1 VKLLTQRSVNATSSS
16 QRAFLEWVVL
26 VVLLSSLLF
35 ALTSGSYRPHSAS
48 GREYAR
54 QGLISYANNALLDT
68 ANRLIAAPLRQEL
81 ILIEID
87 EISLGQLGRW
97 PWKRSIHA
105 KLIDRLSATPNRVL
119 LDVLFPE
126 ESADDVS
133 LSQAIS
139 KHGQVFLP
147 IAPLFDSQGNAAP
160 IYPVPGIGKSAKA
173 LGHAQFS
180 LDGDAVVRGLYLNEG
195 GFNAV
200 SELLAGKGQI
210 DLAAR
215 DESIAAGQWLQ
226 KRYVILPAVSNS
238 IERVSYGQ
246 VIRGDVPIETFKNKI
261 VLVGATAKG
270 LGDSYANALLASGS
284 LSPGVELHAVAANAM
299 LNNKLIQPVNQIRHQ
314 IVSFLIFG
322 FVMILLYRLRPG
334 TTILMMIGVLLLT
347 LIGTLIALQA
357 GFWLAPGGL
366 IVTLFLAY
374 PLWSWRRLE
383 AAFVRLAQRAQQL
396 ASSPLKLPNMR
407 QNAAPIEPIAKSLQA
422 LDDAAEYALT
432 LRDFLRQIIDE
443 IPYPVWV
450 GDKTEKPL
458 ISNLA
463 VDEFFPTFKTSNLPI
478 AAWLKN
484 QFGELTL
491 EDGKEFFLNDHSWLL
506 RIQSFSPTQNQPTA
520 GSLSLYQLVD
530 VTTLRQTQRERDQMM
545 RFLSHDM
552 RSPQVSILSILQQQ
566 SESDKALP
574 WIKNIKTQ
582 TERTLELAEGVVQLA
597 RAESAA
603 LRSEPIAVESL
614 LSEASD
620 TCWSQAG
627 QKGIKFK
634 QSVEP
639 EDLEIFGDPNLLRR
653 AFINLIDNAIKFSVT
668 DASITLRAY
677 AQSEQTYI
685 SVEDKGVGVA
695 PEQINKIFTPYWRAN
710 DKIAGV
716 GLGLSFVNLVATRHA
731 GQMMVEPNEP
741 QGCKFTMVLPNAKAR
756 SL

>member
-1 VKLLTQRSVNATSSS
+1 LPAKNANASSSS
-16 QRAFLEWVVL
+16 QRAFVEWIVL
-26 VVLLSSLLF
+26 VVLLSLLLF
-35 ALTSGSYRPHSAS
+35 ALISGSYRSHAPD
-48 GREYAR
+48 GGEFAR
-54 QGLISYANNALLDT
+54 PGPISYVNNALLDT
-68 ANRLIAAPLRQEL
+68 ANRLIAAPLNEKL

-97 PWKRSIHA
+97 PWKRSVHA
-105 KLIDRLSATPNRVL
+105 KLIDQLSATPNKVL
-119 LDVLFPE
+119 LDILFPE
-126 ESADDVS
+126 EAADDVL
-133 LSQAIS
+133 LSKAILN
-139 KHGQVFLP
+139 HGQVYLP
-147 IAPLFDSQGNAAP
+147 IAPQLDSQGNAAP

-195 GFNAV
+195 GFNAI

-210 DLAAR
+210 NLAAR

-226 KRYVILPAVSNS
+226 KRYVILPAISNG

-246 VIRGDVPIETFKNKI
+246 VIRGEVPIEKFKNKI

-284 LSPGVELHAVAANAM
+284 LSPGVELHAVATNAV
-299 LNNKLIQPVNQIRHQ
+299 LNNKLIQPVNQIAHQ
-314 IVSFLIFG
+314 IASFVIFG
-322 FVMILLYRLRPG
+322 AVMILLYRLRPG
-334 TTILMMIGVLLLT
+334 ATILMILTVLSLT

-357 GFWLAPGGL
+357 GIWLAPGAL

-407 QNAAPIEPIAKSLQA
+407 QNPAPVEPIAKSLQA
-422 LDDAAEYALT
+422 LDEAAEYALT

-463 VDEFFPTFKTSNLPI
+463 VDEFFPTFKTSSLPI
-478 AAWLKN
+478 AAWLKD
-484 QFGELTL
+484 QFGEISL

-506 RIQSFSPTQNQPTA
+506 RIQSFAPTQNQPTP

-530 VTTLRQTQRERDQMM
+530 VTTLRRTQRERDQMM

-566 SESDKALP
+566 SDGDKALP

-603 LRSEPIAVESL
+603 LRSEPIALESL

-620 TCWSQAG
+620 TCWAQAN
-627 QKGIKFK
+627 QKGIRFK

-639 EDLEIFGDPNLLRR
+639 EDLEIQGDPNLLRR
-653 AFINLIDNAIKFSVT
+653 AFINLIDNAIKFSPQNT
-668 DASITLRAY
+668 DIVLKAHADHQL
-677 AQSEQTYI
+677 TYI
-685 SVEDKGVGVA
+685 LVVDHGVGVA
-695 PEQINKIFTPYWRAN
+695 PDQLDKVFTPYWRAN

-716 GLGLSFVNLVATRHA
+716 GLGLSFVNLVAIRH
-731 GQMMVEPNEP
+731 GGHMVVEQNQP
-741 QGCKFTMVLPNAKAR
+741 QGCKFMMVLPHAKA
-756 SL
+756 LLP